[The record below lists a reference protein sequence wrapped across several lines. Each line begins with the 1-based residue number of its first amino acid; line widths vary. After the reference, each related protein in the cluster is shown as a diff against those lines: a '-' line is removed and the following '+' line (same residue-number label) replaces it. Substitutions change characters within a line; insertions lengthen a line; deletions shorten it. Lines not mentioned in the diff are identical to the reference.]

1 MRATVSKKRF
11 VIRGSGVRDLGS
23 VGRFHYE
30 LVNGAGTEY
39 GRPVIGVTCADG
51 AKKFSA
57 LDAGYL

>member
-1 MRATVSKKRF
+1 M
-11 VIRGSGVRDLGS
+11 IRGSGVRDLGS
-23 VGRFHYE
+23 VGCFHYE